1 MTNFSGASAQQRFRR
16 DHLLLGVPVISGL
29 LVAGSL
35 GWFLLRPALKEIA
48 VLEGRVGELNAMQRQ
63 LPSLREKLSVAQL
76 ALGEAQ
82 AQQSV
87 LVELIAGSDR
97 IQTFLA
103 LLDQVARA
111 TGVEIQR
118 YEPVAVAAPAPQPSR
133 SRRQQAKT
141 PPKPSDP
148 LVALGYR
155 KAAVALRV
163 SGPYRALQ
171 NFLQQMESL
180 EVLVESS
187 DLNLSAAGGGG
198 GADGEAASL
207 RNIDLALR
215 LSFYDRQPPEEPG
228 SPPASSNSSPR

>member
-16 DHLLLGVPVISGL
+16 EHILLGAPLISGL

-48 VLEGRVGELNAMQRQ
+48 VLEGRVGELIAMQQQ
-63 LPSLREKLSVAQL
+63 LPPLREKLSAAQL

-82 AQQSV
+82 AQQEV
-87 LVELIAGSDR
+87 LVKLIAGSDR

-111 TGVEIQR
+111 TAVEIQR
-118 YEPVAVAAPAPQPSR
+118 YEPVAVAATAPPPSR

-141 PPKPSDP
+141 PSKPSDP

-155 KAAVALRV
+155 KSAVALRV
-163 SGPYRALQ
+163 TGPYQALQ
-171 NFLQQMESL
+171 NFLQEMESL

-187 DLNLSAAGGGG
+187 DLNLSAAGGG
-198 GADGEAASL
+198 ADGEASSL
-207 RNIDLALR
+207 RNTDLALR
-215 LSFYDRQPPEEPG
+215 LSFYDRMPPAESG
-228 SPPASSNSSPR
+228 SAPASSNNSPR